1 MRFQVKIGI
10 NTGRVLVGDV
20 GCLRRM
26 DYTVLG
32 APVNTAK
39 RIETAALPD
48 QILVGPSTYSSISAD
63 VFDLLPTK
71 AIPLK
76 GKSEPVQLYELA
88 GMRKSSSVP

>member
-39 RIETAALPD
+39 RIETEALPD
-48 QILVGPSTYSSISAD
+48 QILVGPSTYNSITKEM
-63 VFDLLPTK
+63 FDLRPSK

-76 GKSEPVQLYELA
+76 GKSAPAQLYELV
-88 GMRKSSSVP
+88 GMRKPSPVP